1 MVLQSIS
8 PPPPPHPSRLH
19 FKIAVTNCPRSQ
31 YYAWPYS
38 FASAAA
44 AAYLST
50 DGFLGDCKIRGNLLS
65 KNISKTLK
73 GLGDEAGSYLES
85 RARI

>member
-38 FASAAA
+38 SASA